1 MTLVII
7 FYILYFGKLILHID
21 VIVATMMKQERSR
34 LKIYD
39 NLKLFSGCVAK

>member
-7 FYILYFGKLILHID
+7 FYILYFGKLILNID
-21 VIVATMMKQERSR
+21 VIVATIMEKERSR
-34 LKIYD
+34 LKKYD